1 MLVVL
6 VTNSVLL
13 HQCFLCEAFNNDPDV
28 RFALVICFQPAG
40 SCNQK
45 ARLLGDSL
53 QFDFDIIRSYESDNE
68 RVRAIKAIEQ
78 ADICIVGAED
88 HSLLKGIH
96 RPFFRYSEHFNKK
109 NHWYMCPKAYLRIPK
124 LYWQYRKEQK
134 GSYLIYCAFPITL
147 NETSICVASIAI
159 TALDLVTFPKGTSET
174 L

>member
-1 MLVVL
+1 M
-6 VTNSVLL
+6 
-13 HQCFLCEAFNNDPDV
+13 
-28 RFALVICFQPAG
+28 
-40 SCNQK
+40 
-45 ARLLGDSL
+45 
-53 QFDFDIIRSYESDNE
+53 QFDFDIIRSYESDTE

-96 RPFFRYSEHFNKK
+96 RPFLGIASILTERTIGTCARKPIYGFPSCIGNTAK
-109 NHWYMCPKAYLRIPK
+109 NRKAR
-124 LYWQYRKEQK
+124 
-134 GSYLIYCAFPITL
+134 IYCALPITL